1 VLWARLKSVRG
12 RLVLWYLTVLAI
24 LLLALGV
31 FQSIILTNQLHSS
44 IAGNMRRSA
53 RAELA
58 VLGPCYIRSNADLL
72 RNAQNLAQLLGSHD
86 TAVKIV
92 AANGATLADH
102 GIGSPGAS
110 RPMRLSASTIR
121 QLIASARSAASAPP
135 SAVRAPRCQRPP
147 FVYGLHSGP
156 AGRPPPSLSTGNML
170 LTAILLGPWS
180 KPVGFAILGQSL
192 AETDAT
198 LRQVHT
204 VFALGALIALVVA
217 ALVALPIINGTLR
230 PLRRVAA
237 TAEAIAGGDLEKRA
251 NVDSSPDEIGRL
263 GTAFD
268 SMVDRLQAALFA
280 ATASEERMRRFL
292 ADASHEL
299 RTPLTVLRG
308 SSQVLLR
315 QGAGGRPAFD
325 AALQEM
331 HEEAVLLSRLV
342 DDLLTL
348 SRLDSGQP
356 LDPQPVEVR
365 DFLREFVDRYGT
377 VWKGRTVALN
387 DASIDGTVAYVDPEA
402 LRRVLTNLVDNAA
415 KYSTPAGRIEIAAR
429 AQATTVTIAVS
440 DEGPGLAPKDAERI
454 FERFYRVS
462 KSRSRQRGGTGLG
475 LSIVHALVQQSG
487 GFTAVETGAD
497 RGTTVS
503 VTLPRLSHR
512 T

>member
-1 VLWARLKSVRG
+1 
-12 RLVLWYLTVLAI
+12 
-24 LLLALGV
+24 
-31 FQSIILTNQLHSS
+31 
-44 IAGNMRRSA
+44 
-53 RAELA
+53 
-58 VLGPCYIRSNADLL
+58 
-72 RNAQNLAQLLGSHD
+72 
-86 TAVKIV
+86 
-92 AANGATLADH
+92 
-102 GIGSPGAS
+102 
-110 RPMRLSASTIR
+110 
-121 QLIASARSAASAPP
+121 
-135 SAVRAPRCQRPP
+135 
-147 FVYGLHSGP
+147 
-156 AGRPPPSLSTGNML
+156 ML
-170 LTAILLGPWS
+170 LTAVSLGPWY
-180 KPVGFAILGQSL
+180 KPVGYAILGDSL

-204 VFALGALIALVVA
+204 VFAVGALIALVVA
-217 ALVALPIINGTLR
+217 ALVALPIINRALR

-251 NVDSSPDEIGRL
+251 NVEKSPDEIGRL

-268 SMVDRLQAALFA
+268 SMVDRLQAALSA
-280 ATASEERMRRFL
+280 ATTSEERMRQFL

-315 QGAGGRPAFD
+315 RGAGLRPEFD
-325 AALQEM
+325 AALQM

-356 LDPQPVEVR
+356 LDPQPVEIR
-365 DFLREFVDRYGT
+365 DFLHEFVDRYSNI
-377 VWKGRTVALN
+377 WQGRTVALE
-387 DASIDGTVAYVDPEA
+387 ASIDGTVAYVDPEA

-429 AQATTVTIAVS
+429 VQDTTVTIAVS

-487 GFTAVETGAD
+487 GHTAIETGAD
-497 RGTTVS
+497 RGTTVT
-503 VTLPRLSHR
+503 VTLPRLSNR
-512 T
+512 R

>member
-1 VLWARLKSVRG
+1 MLWARLKSVRG
-12 RLVLWYLTVLAI
+12 RLVLWYLSVLAI

-44 IAGNMRRSA
+44 IAGDMRRSA

-58 VLGPCYIRSNADLL
+58 AFGPCFIRSNSDLL
-72 RNAQNLAQLLGSHD
+72 QHAQDLAQLLGSHD

-92 AANGATLADH
+92 AADGATLADH

-110 RPMRLSASTIR
+110 RPLQLSASTIQ
-121 QLIASARSAASAPP
+121 QLTASARSAGPLPLSNGP
-135 SAVRAPRCQRPP
+135 APRCQRPP
-147 FVYGLHSGP
+147 YVYGLHSGP
-156 AGRPPPSLSTGNML
+156 VGTRPRSLSANDVL
-170 LTAILLGPWS
+170 LTAVPLGPFYQ
-180 KPVGFAILGQSL
+180 PVGYAILGESL

-204 VFALGALIALVVA
+204 VFALGAIIALVVA
-217 ALVALPIINGTLR
+217 ALVALPIINRALR

-237 TAEAIAGGDLEKRA
+237 TAEAIAAGDLEKRA
-251 NVDSSPDEIGRL
+251 NVGNSPDEIGRL
-263 GTAFD
+263 GIAFNL
-268 SMVDRLQAALFA
+268 MVDRLQTALST
-280 ATASEERMRRFL
+280 ATASEERMRQFL

-315 QGAGGRPAFD
+315 QGSGIRPEFD
-325 AALQEM
+325 AALKEM
-331 HEEAVLLSRLV
+331 HEEAVVLSRLV
-342 DDLLTL
+342 NDLLTL

-365 DFLREFVDRYGT
+365 DFLQEFVDRYGNI
-377 VWKGRTVALN
+377 WQGRTVALD
-387 DASIDGTVAYVDPEA
+387 DATIDGAVAYVDPEA

-415 KYSTPAGRIEIAAR
+415 KYSTPAGRIEIAAT
-429 AQATTVTIAVS
+429 AQDATVTIAVS

-462 KSRSRQRGGTGLG
+462 KSRSRRRGGTGLG

-487 GFTAVETGAD
+487 GQTAIETGAD

-503 VTLPRLSHR
+503 VTLPRMSNR